1 MKDDTSAGTGQ
12 PEGGLTRLRD
22 VRAGDLDQ
30 DAAWAVDLLRE
41 APAHR
46 LKPGERQRVLLGLGR
61 AHPARSRR
69 WAVRLAAT
77 VAALVM
83 ATAVARAGLG
93 HLPRWL
99 AGLGGGLRPSPQ
111 TSARPVFGVSRHREL
126 ATAAPAPAPAPA
138 ITNQPAPLPGAPP
151 ANATHPALAT
161 AQPGRRPAP
170 RTDRGDGDAGLVVHA
185 MRALRRDDDPA
196 LARSLSAAY
205 LERHPDGPLAEEA
218 LALTIE
224 AALAQHEPDAPALG
238 ARYLQQYPNG
248 PFRGLARQ
256 ASRLGDTNSR

>member
-22 VRAGDLDQ
+22 GRAGDLEK

-41 APAHR
+41 APIHR

-77 VAALVM
+77 VAVLVM

-99 AGLGGGLRPSPQ
+99 TGLARGLRPSPQ
-111 TSARPVFGVSRHREL
+111 AVGRPVSGVSRHREL
-126 ATAAPAPAPAPA
+126 ATAAAAPAPAPV
-138 ITNQPAPLPGAPP
+138 ITSRPAPLPEAPL
-151 ANATHPALAT
+151 ANETHPALSMT
-161 AQPGRRPAP
+161 PPVRRPGP
-170 RTDRGDGDAGLVVHA
+170 RADRADGDAGLVVHA
-185 MRALRRDDDPA
+185 MRALRRDNDPA
-196 LARSLSAAY
+196 LARSLSATY
-205 LERHPDGPLAEEA
+205 LERHPDGALAEEA

-224 AALAQHEPDAPALG
+224 AALAQHEPDAAALG

-248 PFRGLARQ
+248 PFRGLARRARTSPQ
-256 ASRLGDTNSR
+256 